1 MEEEIKRTKELNDKY
16 EHIYNEK
23 YASKNWHNE
32 PSPETLK
39 MLGEQDKLIGILQTK
54 QDTFMDKLEQ
64 SIQDNKEA
72 HSEIIKEAEIKH
84 KSLVEMML
92 KIEDK
97 LDNALEKKAGIW
109 TEKVLIGF
117 GVIVATGLLGWLGSL
132 IIETFKHIQ

>member
-23 YASKNWHNE
+23 YAGKNSHNE
-32 PSPETLK
+32 PSPETRERLK
-39 MLGEQDKLIGILQTK
+39 ALEILQ
-54 QDTFMDKLEQ
+54 QTFMDKLEQ

-84 KSLVEMML
+84 KSLLEMML
-92 KIEDK
+92 KIEEK
-97 LDNALEKKAGIW
+97 LDTALEKKAGIW